1 MGVKSEKGFIYL
13 FTLIVIFG
21 LAGGA
26 LGDALGES
34 FEYLS
39 FLSNEYV
46 IGMTKPFEVDLGLM
60 SFTFGINFTFNILSI
75 GGMILGYTL
84 YRKMWW

>member
-1 MGVKSEKGFIYL
+1 MSVRSGKGYIYL
-13 FTLIVIFG
+13 FTLIIIFG

-26 LGDALGES
+26 LGDALGQN
-34 FEYLS
+34 FQ
-39 FLSNEYV
+39 FLEFLGTGYTL
-46 IGMTKPFEVDLGLM
+46 GMTKPFEVNLGLL

-84 YRKMWW
+84 YRKMW